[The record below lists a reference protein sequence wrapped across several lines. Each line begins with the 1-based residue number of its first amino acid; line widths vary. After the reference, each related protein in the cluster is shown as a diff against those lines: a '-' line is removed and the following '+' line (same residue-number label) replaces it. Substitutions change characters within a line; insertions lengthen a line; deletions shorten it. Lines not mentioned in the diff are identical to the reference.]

1 MDGIRIGH
9 TATLLPDGN
18 VLVAG
23 GDGGTVASW
32 GPLASAELYE
42 PGGGS

>member
-1 MDGIRIGH
+1 VM
-9 TATLLPDGN
+9 
-18 VLVAG
+18 G